1 MPRRPSKKSKGSKP
15 RSLKR
20 SDAKLTRWE
29 TADDIPLDEEDVFH
43 GSRDKVLLDGDE
55 YGGDSDGDDD
65 EVFALK
71 GLENDEDKDEV
82 NDVED
87 YEDEGA
93 EDLHLTKTSRSKKK
107 DKKEKK
113 GRQRSLEDEE
123 EEEEEVWGKGKAAY
137 YSSNAAQLESDD
149 EEGQELEEQEAR
161 RLQRKA
167 LDGMTEDDFGLNDRH
182 EISRTGGAPEET
194 VEAPNVVSSLPHDK
208 RSLLR
213 HLEKTNPEALALA
226 RDWDDT
232 VQGLMKTRRKIAQ
245 LESTEPDKLSAG
257 MAHLHYQALLTYAT
271 TLAFYLHLRASPKYA
286 RRPELLT
293 SHPIMLRLLTLKQSV
308 STLEDL
314 GFTLSDS
321 EPEFDEDDDES
332 LDLTDEEDNMEGLWR
347 VDGKKGLEPGELDDL
362 LQDAQMSVSF
372 VEPKPRA
379 TKPQTPENKP
389 PKKKRKLASESSRAT
404 TTPIF
409 DLEEPEFTSS
419 KKTSRPKANAEL
431 DDAYGEA
438 TRLQLTDAA
447 DKSARKKSL
456 RFHTSKIE
464 STSAR
469 RQGARNQAMGGDDD
483 IPYRERQKEKEARLL
498 REAKNRVQN
507 QGGEELDD
515 TEPPERTSEKRRRGD
530 DSDAEDVFD
539 EPDGYYELV
548 KKKSKENREQK
559 KAEYDTARAA
569 ERQVFQLAMVEE
581 ESLDGPRSLTRAIL
595 TNKGLTP
602 HRPKAVRN
610 PRVKKRQK
618 FEKAKKKLS
627 SQKAVYKGGLSQ
639 TGGYYEGE
647 KSGIS
652 KVVKS
657 VKLG

>member
-1 MPRRPSKKSKGSKP
+1 MPRRPSKKLKGNKP
-15 RSLKR
+15 RHVKR
-20 SDAKLTRWE
+20 SDAKLARWE
-29 TADDIPLDEEDVFH
+29 IADDIPLDEEDAFH
-43 GSRDKVLLDGDE
+43 ASRNKVLLDGDA
-55 YGGDSDGDDD
+55 YGDDGDGDD
-65 EVFALK
+65 
-71 GLENDEDKDEV
+71 
-82 NDVED
+82 
-87 YEDEGA
+87 
-93 EDLHLTKTSRSKKK
+93 
-107 DKKEKK
+107 
-113 GRQRSLEDEE
+113 EE
-123 EEEEEVWGKGKAAY
+123 AAY

-161 RLQRKA
+161 RLQKKA
-167 LDGMTEDDFGLNDRH
+167 LAGVSEDDYGLNDKH
-182 EISRTGGAPEET
+182 EIPKTDDPLEEAA
-194 VEAPNVVSSLPHDK
+194 EASSSVVASLPQDR
-208 RSLLR
+208 RSLIR

-232 VQGLMKTRRKIAQ
+232 VMTLMKTRKRIAQ
-245 LESTEPDKLSAG
+245 LQSTKPDMLSAG
-257 MAHLHYQALLTYAT
+257 MAHLHYQALLTYTT

-293 SHPIMLRLLTLKQSV
+293 SHPIMQRLLTLKQSV

-332 LDLTDEEDNMEGLWR
+332 LDLTDEERNVDGLWH
-347 VDGKKGLEPGELDDL
+347 VDSKKGLEPGELDGL
-362 LQDAQMSVSF
+362 LEDAQMSVSF
-372 VEPKPRA
+372 AEPKP
-379 TKPQTPENKP
+379 KPFSVQPLEMKP
-389 PKKKRKLASESSRAT
+389 PKKKRKLLSEAT
-404 TTPIF
+404 IDAVTPIF
-409 DLEEPEFTSS
+409 DLEEPEFAPPS
-419 KKTSRPKANAEL
+419 KPSTRSRIHSDL

-438 TRLQLTDAA
+438 TRLQSVDAA

-469 RQGARNQAMGGDDD
+469 RQGARSQAMGGDDD

-498 REAKNRVQN
+498 REAKNRIQR
-507 QGGEELDD
+507 QGGEDLDD
-515 TEPPERTSEKRRRGD
+515 SGPPEHKPEKRRRND
-530 DSDAEDVFD
+530 DSDGEDNSD
-539 EPDGYYELV
+539 DPDGYYELV
-548 KKKSKENREQK
+548 RKKTKESKEQK
-559 KAEYDTARAA
+559 KAKYEATRAT
-569 ERQVFQLAMVEE
+569 ERQLFQRIVE

-602 HRPKAVRN
+602 HRSKAVRN

-618 FEKAKKKLS
+618 FEKAKKRLA

-639 TGGYYEGE
+639 TGGRYDGE

>member
-15 RSLKR
+15 RPVKK
-20 SDAKLTRWE
+20 SDATLNRWE
-29 TADDIPLDEEDVFH
+29 TADDIPLDEEDAFH
-43 GSRDKVLLDGDE
+43 TSRDKILLDGE
-55 YGGDSDGDDD
+55 TYGGDDDGDDD
-65 EVFALK
+65 EIFALK
-71 GLENDEDKDEV
+71 GLQRDEDSE
-82 NDVED
+82 ED
-87 YEDEGA
+87 YGEG
-93 EDLHLTKTSRSKKK
+93 EEEYGSGNDDDNVDSVPSRPKK
-107 DKKEKK
+107 DKKKK
-113 GRQRSLEDEE
+113 GKQKSSDNEDEE
-123 EEEEEVWGKGKAAY
+123 DEETWGRGKASY

-149 EEGQELEEQEAR
+149 EEGHELEEQEAM

-167 LDGMTEDDFGLNDRH
+167 LEDMNDDDFGLKDRH
-182 EISRTGGAPEET
+182 EISWTDDSEEQ
-194 VEAPNVVSSLPHDK
+194 VAEASSSIISSLPTDR

-213 HLEKTNPEALALA
+213 HLEKTNPEAIALA

-232 VQGLMKTRRKIAQ
+232 VWTLMKTRKRIAQ
-245 LESTEPDKLSAG
+245 LQSTEPDILSAG

-286 RRPELLT
+286 QRPELLT
-293 SHPIMLRLLTLKQSV
+293 FHPIMQRLLTLKQSV

-332 LDLTDEEDNMEGLWR
+332 LDLTDEEDKTEGLWQTDR
-347 VDGKKGLEPGELDDL
+347 KKGLEPGELDDL
-362 LQDAQMSVSF
+362 LEDAQLSVSF
-372 VEPKPRA
+372 APSKSKPVMA
-379 TKPQTPENKP
+379 PPLADKP
-389 PKKKRKLASESSRAT
+389 PKKKRKLSSETSET
-404 TTPIF
+404 PTKPIF
-409 DLEEPEFTSS
+409 DLEEPEFAPSAKS
-419 KKTSRPKANAEL
+419 NSRLQTEAD

-438 TRLQLTDAA
+438 THLQAVDVA

-483 IPYRERQKEKEARLL
+483 VPYRDRQKEKEARLL
-498 REAKNRVQN
+498 REAKNRIQN
-507 QGGEELDD
+507 QGGEDLDG
-515 TEPPERTSEKRRRGD
+515 TEPPERISEKRRRGN
-530 DSDAEDVFD
+530 DSDDDGSSD
-539 EPDGYYELV
+539 EPNGYYELV
-548 KKKSKENREQK
+548 KQKSKEKKEQK
-559 KAEYDTARAA
+559 KAEYEAARAT
-569 ERQVFQLAMVEE
+569 ERFVEE
-581 ESLDGPRSLTRAIL
+581 DEVDGPRSLTRAIL

-602 HRPKAVRN
+602 HRSKAVRN

-618 FEKAKKKLS
+618 FEKAKKKLA

-639 TGGYYEGE
+639 SGGRYEGE